1 MGLSTLFLT
10 TALSMTAMQDGHG
23 CQEHQHHP
31 DEPCLC
37 TTEAEFYRPGPP
49 PLPVRVSAPGY
60 RVIGR
65 PIHVQGPVVHIS
77 APPVYVDAP
86 PVYVSPAQIFIER
99 PDVHVR
105 PSEVIVA
112 PPEVIVEP
120 CPSGGTCPVNGA
132 LESRPALAQPPVGYD
147 VYDGERG

>member
-1 MGLSTLFLT
+1 MWLSSFLLT

-31 DEPCLC
+31 DDPCLC
-37 TTEAEFYRPGPP
+37 TIETDFYRPGPP
-49 PLPVRVSAPGY
+49 PQPIRVSAPGY

-77 APPVYVDAP
+77 GPPIYVDAP
-86 PVYVSPAQIFIER
+86 PVYVSPAQIYIER

-112 PPEVIVEP
+112 PPEVHIEP
-120 CPSGGTCPVNGA
+120 CPNGGTCPVNGA
-132 LESRPALAQPPVGYD
+132 LGQQPVPGQPGVGHA
-147 VYDGERG
+147 YDGELG

>member
-1 MGLSTLFLT
+1 MWLSSFLLT

-31 DEPCLC
+31 DDPCLC
-37 TTEAEFYRPGPP
+37 TIETDFYRPGPP
-49 PLPVRVSAPGY
+49 PQPIRVSAPGY

-77 APPVYVDAP
+77 GPPIYVDAP
-86 PVYVSPAQIFIER
+86 PVYVSPAQIYIER

-120 CPSGGTCPVNGA
+120 CPNGGTCPVNGA
-132 LESRPALAQPPVGYD
+132 LGDHQPALGQPGVGHA
-147 VYDGERG
+147 YDGERG